1 MPLDNSDSAST
12 ASSDRSIPAYQFD
25 YQSPFD
31 PISLMREASSST
43 QTSHKND
50 SSISMIE
57 FDNAFEQTLSYSG
70 ETQDSST
77 AVTSTGQADELT
89 LDFGM
94 EHVMPVAKSAF
105 GKIDSDKDGF
115 LSLPEVEIAMMDGQF
130 KGKEAVF
137 VSFLKSE
144 LHSIQKFSNDEI
156 GLENDGATVGDM
168 EELMRQYK
176 AYDTDLHDAW
186 TVKEYGTRMFDD
198 IDSNH
203 DGKVDLLELDS
214 FEPESAEDEYDLSRQ
229 EQALDRMRSNFEL
242 IQGAYDADDASITRE
257 DLQQHYASRFTEH
270 NWSTLS
276 RAANAVA
283 SGVLKLYERNDHSLY
298 KDSDRSL
305 DSISPT
311 DIEQGKIGDCYLLA
325 PLASMAGTPKGREK
339 IASMIKDNG
348 INTNG
353 SHTYTVSFPG
363 APDRPITVS
372 APTESELAYYA
383 AASKGGYWPAVLEKA
398 YGTYLNNE
406 SWFPSTNPQDA
417 ADGGSAFNA
426 GIEILSEDGL
436 ETKSFE
442 DLSDAEIAVIVR
454 SNLASGK
461 PLTVSSLGT
470 WGSLIGGA
478 NEMERL
484 GLPRNHEFGITGF
497 DEKTGKVTLYNPWGS
512 NEPENASGKPRDGED
527 DGVFQLTLEE
537 LKTFDKLA
545 FGL

>member
-1 MPLDNSDSAST
+1 MPLDNSDSASM
-12 ASSDRSIPAYQFD
+12 ASSDRSTPSYQSD

-43 QTSHKND
+43 QAVRKND
-50 SSISMIE
+50 SPILMLE

-70 ETQDSST
+70 ERQESST
-77 AVTSTGQADELT
+77 DVTSIGRTDELT
-89 LDFGM
+89 LEFGV
-94 EHVMPVAKSAF
+94 EHIMPVAKSAF

-115 LSLPEVEIAMMDGQF
+115 LSLPEVEIAMTDDQF

-168 EELMRQYK
+168 EELARQYQ

-203 DGKVDLLELDS
+203 DGKLDNQEVDS
-214 FEPESAEDEYDLSRQ
+214 FESKSAENEFDLSRQ
-229 EQALDRMRSNFEL
+229 EQALEQMRSNFEV
-242 IQGAYDADDASITRE
+242 IQGANDDGITRE
-257 DLQQHYASRFTEH
+257 GLQTYYDSMFTKH
-270 NWSTLS
+270 NWSALS

-283 SGVLKLYERNDHSLY
+283 SGVLKLYENNNHSLY
-298 KDSDRSL
+298 KDSDRPL

-325 PLASMAGTPKGREK
+325 PLASLAGTPQGREK
-339 IASMIKDNG
+339 IAGMIEDNG
-348 INTNG
+348 VNTNG
-353 SHTYTVSFPG
+353 TQTYTVTFPG
-363 APDRPITVS
+363 APDRPITVA

-398 YGTYLNNE
+398 YGTYLNNA

-426 GIEILSEDGL
+426 GIEILSENGL

-442 DLSDAEIAVIVR
+442 DLSGTEIVSIVR
-454 SNLASGK
+454 NNLASGK

-470 WGSLIGGA
+470 WSSLVGGA
-478 NEMERL
+478 NEMEGL

-497 DEKTGKVTLYNPWGS
+497 DEKTCKVTLYNPWGEK
-512 NEPENASGKPRDGED
+512 EPENSFGKPRDGED

-545 FGL
+545 FGR